1 MRRAVPPS
9 TLAWVAFAV
18 MGLVIAVGVSY
29 AASQLSK
36 PKVGLT
42 SEPVSGVAELAPK
55 SASSKRTRQPSRR
68 DRAPERPAPTTTS
81 STPTTTTT
89 TPVPTPQ
96 AGDDDG
102 DNDD

>member
-9 TLAWVAFAV
+9 TLAWVTLAV

-42 SEPVSGVAELAPK
+42 SEPVSGVTELAPK

-81 STPTTTTT
+81 TTTT